1 MNQRPPATPEVLSFA
16 ARRNVRDES
25 DPIDQAGHALIA
37 MLEEAATLRENVDR
51 AMSVAHRLSIQLR
64 AAEDRVNQLEAE
76 IKRLESRATRAE
88 QWLQTI
94 ENEIEHKLIGPM
106 EANRPKLPVLH

>member
-1 MNQRPPATPEVLSFA
+1 MDQRPPATPEVLSFA

-37 MLEEAATLRENVDR
+37 MLEEAATLSRENVDR

-76 IKRLESRATRAE
+76 IKRL
-88 QWLQTI
+88 
-94 ENEIEHKLIGPM
+94 
-106 EANRPKLPVLH
+106 